1 MDEANFFVSVA
12 SGGSCKSPS
21 SVASAVVGGGG
32 QASFEP
38 HSEFVFPPTSS
49 LSAEIEVSVVQVRHI
64 LISDD
69 DWGELSCQ
77 ITSTIFFQISDIA
90 FFRIFTAL
98 HAYVIVSMV
107 WMLMVEHGYLKS
119 DFLTPRNARKSDFRY
134 PYSTISIQSIL
145 TITCAR
151 AVL

>member
-49 LSAEIEVSVVQVRHI
+49 LSAEIEVSVVQVRHRI
-64 LISDD
+64 LISLDD
-69 DWGELSCQ
+69 DYWGTDSCQ
-77 ITSTIFFQISDIA
+77 II
-90 FFRIFTAL
+90 
-98 HAYVIVSMV
+98 
-107 WMLMVEHGYLKS
+107 
-119 DFLTPRNARKSDFRY
+119 
-134 PYSTISIQSIL
+134 
-145 TITCAR
+145 
-151 AVL
+151 

>member
-1 MDEANFFVSVA
+1 MDDANFFVEITKP

-21 SVASAVVGGGG
+21 SVTSAVVGGG

-69 DWGELSCQ
+69 DWG
-77 ITSTIFFQISDIA
+77 
-90 FFRIFTAL
+90 
-98 HAYVIVSMV
+98 
-107 WMLMVEHGYLKS
+107 
-119 DFLTPRNARKSDFRY
+119 N
-134 PYSTISIQSIL
+134 
-145 TITCAR
+145 
-151 AVL
+151 